1 MKSYRGVALSIL
13 AFMISVMLAACGGG
27 GGSKPA
33 PPPALT
39 ITSTVL
45 PKGSVNVPYTLYI
58 QASGGTGT
66 YTFSI
71 TAGALPTGLSFTNST
86 GQISGTPTV
95 EGVSSF
101 TVQVTDSANATASA
115 NLSITIQGVLI
126 LTCDNCAP
134 GTNEL
139 PYGNPGVT
147 YSQTLSVTGGQA
159 PYTWCVV
166 ESSGACDNGSQGAL
180 PPGLTITTNSSGQG
194 VISGTPTTPGTPT
207 QFTVQVRDSETI
219 ASSGSMALT
228 LTIFDLGPK
237 SLPNGQLNTPYNEAV
252 TALGGIPPYT
262 WTLTGSLPPG
272 LNLAT
277 CIKTQS
283 PACLISGTPT
293 QVGTTSFTLT
303 VTDGETAPASATATV
318 SIIIGPLATNGTLTG
333 QYAIAFNG
341 FKSGNPFLMVGSIA
355 ADGNGNITSGE
366 IDYNDGTGEPYQPS
380 HCLGNPICPI
390 AQVVQTG
397 STYNLTGGNQLGT
410 MTLNTI
416 DSSGNPHTYN
426 FSISVSGSGCTAAR
440 LLSSC
445 GSLIETDPQMYGS
458 GVLKVQDPALFQI
471 NAFFPG
477 NFALLANGVDAGGDR
492 YAAAGAVGTNPGTLI
507 DIDCNGNGWGL
518 DACPLDT
525 NDNGNNGSGTTVS
538 DPFKGQ
544 FSSTMDSTTGR
555 GTYVNLTY
563 PNHTGAVC
571 GVPSGTLCGYVYYV
585 VNYAEL
591 IMMSTDPQ
599 QKSGAPFADLTLWQ
613 GYRQKSSARGWGL
626 SSLNAGNIVS
636 LTANDGGNADVTTGL
651 FTADLAGNGTFTSD
665 ENDGGNLTN
674 TSAAP
679 GTYALGTSGNLTGQF
694 ILSGFPQFGTGGA
707 VMYMWSGNGGNG
719 GYIVGTDSKATAGTL
734 QLQLPAPPGTG
745 FSDSFVNGN
754 YAGGTLWPMIAAVTN
769 SVTYL
774 HADGIGDATGTQN
787 TSGSGGTGTNN
798 LTLTYSVDGTGRGV
812 VMNGSNQF
820 GFLYIVSPN
829 KFVMTPTGNN
839 PALNIFI
846 TEQPD

>member
-272 LNLAT
+272 LNLA
-277 CIKTQS
+277 
-283 PACLISGTPT
+283 
-293 QVGTTSFTLT
+293 
-303 VTDGETAPASATATV
+303 
-318 SIIIGPLATNGTLTG
+318 
-333 QYAIAFNG
+333 
-341 FKSGNPFLMVGSIA
+341 
-355 ADGNGNITSGE
+355 
-366 IDYNDGTGEPYQPS
+366 
-380 HCLGNPICPI
+380 
-390 AQVVQTG
+390 
-397 STYNLTGGNQLGT
+397 
-410 MTLNTI
+410 
-416 DSSGNPHTYN
+416 
-426 FSISVSGSGCTAAR
+426 
-440 LLSSC
+440 
-445 GSLIETDPQMYGS
+445 
-458 GVLKVQDPALFQI
+458 
-471 NAFFPG
+471 
-477 NFALLANGVDAGGDR
+477 
-492 YAAAGAVGTNPGTLI
+492 
-507 DIDCNGNGWGL
+507 
-518 DACPLDT
+518 
-525 NDNGNNGSGTTVS
+525 
-538 DPFKGQ
+538 
-544 FSSTMDSTTGR
+544 
-555 GTYVNLTY
+555 
-563 PNHTGAVC
+563 
-571 GVPSGTLCGYVYYV
+571 
-585 VNYAEL
+585 
-591 IMMSTDPQ
+591 
-599 QKSGAPFADLTLWQ
+599 
-613 GYRQKSSARGWGL
+613 
-626 SSLNAGNIVS
+626 
-636 LTANDGGNADVTTGL
+636 
-651 FTADLAGNGTFTSD
+651 
-665 ENDGGNLTN
+665 
-674 TSAAP
+674 
-679 GTYALGTSGNLTGQF
+679 
-694 ILSGFPQFGTGGA
+694 
-707 VMYMWSGNGGNG
+707 
-719 GYIVGTDSKATAGTL
+719 
-734 QLQLPAPPGTG
+734 LP
-745 FSDSFVNGN
+745 D
-754 YAGGTLWPMIAAVTN
+754 
-769 SVTYL
+769 
-774 HADGIGDATGTQN
+774 
-787 TSGSGGTGTNN
+787 
-798 LTLTYSVDGTGRGV
+798 
-812 VMNGSNQF
+812 
-820 GFLYIVSPN
+820 
-829 KFVMTPTGNN
+829 
-839 PALNIFI
+839 
-846 TEQPD
+846 